1 MDVTVRRH
9 TGKYSNVIVGG
20 TIGRMMVVTCTVT
33 PPTYLEM
40 VDVTV
45 RGHTGKYSN
54 VTLSATYKSRM
65 MDVTVCTV
73 TFSKCHNETN
83 YPSDLAMVDVTVQ
96 RHACGFC
103 KRRRD
108 GVCYCTATYLQILQL
123 ASAVV

>member
-1 MDVTVRRH
+1 
-9 TGKYSNVIVGG
+9 
-20 TIGRMMVVTCTVT
+20 MVVTCTVT

-73 TFSKCHNETN
+73 TF
-83 YPSDLAMVDVTVQ
+83 
-96 RHACGFC
+96 F
-103 KRRRD
+103 
-108 GVCYCTATYLQILQL
+108 
-123 ASAVV
+123 

>member
-1 MDVTVRRH
+1 MDVTVQRH
-9 TGKYSNVIVGG
+9 TGKYSNVSVGG
-20 TIGRMMVVTCTVT
+20 TIGRMMVVTCTIT

-73 TFSKCHNETN
+73 TF
-83 YPSDLAMVDVTVQ
+83 
-96 RHACGFC
+96 F
-103 KRRRD
+103 
-108 GVCYCTATYLQILQL
+108 
-123 ASAVV
+123 